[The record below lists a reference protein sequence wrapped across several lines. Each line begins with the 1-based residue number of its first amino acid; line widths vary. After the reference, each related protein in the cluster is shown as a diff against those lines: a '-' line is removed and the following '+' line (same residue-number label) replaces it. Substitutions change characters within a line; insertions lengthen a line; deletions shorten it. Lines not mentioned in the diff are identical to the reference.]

1 MNKRF
6 YLVLSIL
13 FSFSIWIGIALS
25 ENYFVTITLPLK
37 VIDIPENFSASS
49 NIPQQ
54 ITLKI
59 KAEGWKL
66 LPFEF
71 GKKNYFYI
79 SAKNDSTT
87 FTQDLYSSL
96 EINPWFDN
104 TIKIIEIL
112 PKTINVQIL
121 KKVEKT
127 IKVKPL
133 IDLKFKKG
141 FGLASNIIV
150 IPDSILIKGPVKEI
164 DFVKEI
170 ETIPVKLF
178 NLDKKTEII
187 CELNSLYGFE
197 NEVKSVK
204 IVLDVQ
210 RIIENTITEI
220 PIKIRN
226 LPENINVLLIPTTI
240 DLTLKGGIDY
250 FIKFNRNEVS
260 AFTDYNE
267 IIRDTLGYIKP
278 EIIVPTNFTL
288 ISYKPEIIKYIIKKY

>member
-112 PKTINVQIL
+112 PKKINVQIL

-267 IIRDTLGYIKP
+267 IIKDTLGYIKP

>member
-1 MNKRF
+1 VNKRF

-112 PKTINVQIL
+112 PKKINVQIL

-267 IIRDTLGYIKP
+267 IIKDTLGYIKP